1 MMPAELTEIVLFSGK
16 TKIYASQCTKK
27 QQCPSCRKDANA
39 FFLFV
44 SLMQK
49 CVCRDSDKWQHLLKQ
64 QDHQVLTTSLQVG

>member
-1 MMPAELTEIVLFSGK
+1 MYE
-16 TKIYASQCTKK
+16 K

-39 FFLFV
+39 FFRFV

-49 CVCRDSDKWQHLLKQ
+49 CVCQDSDKWQHLLKQ

>member
-1 MMPAELTEIVLFSGK
+1 M
-16 TKIYASQCTKK
+16 
-27 QQCPSCRKDANA
+27 KDANS

-49 CVCRDSDKWQHLLKQ
+49 RVCQDSDEWQYLPKQ